1 MKVCF
6 VTHDSPRELGGA
18 SSGLMRLLP
27 YLRLA
32 GIELELHVMA
42 TGGRPGV
49 ICAFCEQQ
57 RIPVRLMPILFHPPY
72 AVRAL
77 LKFLEEAQPD
87 IYIPNHI
94 VPAFFAAGYAK
105 RAGIPT
111 IGVMRTDD
119 SYYWGIVD
127 EFINGNPDFRLSAIV
142 TVSSFLE
149 SQIRPKAAPFG
160 VMVRRI
166 PSGISIPT
174 TAAELPTSV
183 FRLIYTGTLA
193 NIQKRISEVANAL
206 CIATQTIPN
215 LEAWIVG
222 DGVARPEVENIIR
235 ETGMGSRVKLLGWVH
250 NARIYDLLTQCQSL
264 VLLSDCEGMPVS
276 VMEAMA
282 TGVVPICLDTRS
294 GIREAI
300 EHGVNGL
307 IVKDRAADFFAAV
320 RNLQSNP
327 AKWQR
332 MSMAAR
338 ETARQRFSIEECAR
352 QWVDMLETLHKPR
365 TTRADFN
372 APRLLRLPPPD
383 SKFDI
388 FGMTIPW
395 KGRVADYIRATPPL
409 YRMAKLTLAAGRRVM
424 K

>member
-6 VTHDSPRELGGA
+6 VTGDNPREIGGA

-27 YLRLA
+27 FLQLA
-32 GIELELHVMA
+32 GIELEVHVMA
-42 TGGRPGV
+42 AGGRPGV

-57 RIPVRLMPILFHPPY
+57 RIPVRLMPILLHLPY

-77 LKFLEEAQPD
+77 LKSLEEGQPD
-87 IYIPNHI
+87 IYIPNHM
-94 VPAFFAAGYAK
+94 VPAFYAAGYAK

-111 IGVMRTDD
+111 IGVLRTDD
-119 SYYWGIVD
+119 SYYWAIVD
-127 EFINGNPDFRLSAIV
+127 EFINGDPAFRVSAMV

-149 SQIRPKAAPFG
+149 SRVRSTAATLG

-166 PSGISIPT
+166 PSGVPIPAT
-174 TAAELPTSV
+174 TAEQPKSA
-183 FRLIYTGTLA
+183 FRLIYTGNLTD
-193 NIQKRISEVANAL
+193 IQKRISEVADAL
-206 CIATQTIPN
+206 CTATQTIPN

-222 DGVARPEVENIIR
+222 EGVSRPAVEDIIR
-235 ETGMGSRVKLLGWVH
+235 GRGMGSSVKLLGWVH
-250 NARIYDLLTQCQSL
+250 SAQIYDLLAQCHSL

-294 GIREAI
+294 GIHEAI

-307 IVKDRAADFFAAV
+307 IVKDRAADFLAAV
-320 RNLQSNP
+320 RELQSNP
-327 AKWQR
+327 RKWQQL
-332 MSMAAR
+332 SLAAR
-338 ETARQRFSIEECAR
+338 ETARRHFSIEECAR
-352 QWVDMLETLHKPR
+352 QWIDMLENLHGPR
-365 TTRADFN
+365 TARADFK
-372 APRLLRLPPPD
+372 APRVLRLPPPD
-383 SKFDI
+383 PKFDI

-395 KGRVADYIRATPPL
+395 RGRVAEYVRSTPPL
-409 YRMAKLTLAAGRRVM
+409 YRMAKLTLAAGRKVM